1 MSKGVL
7 WVGLSAILFAGCFL
21 KPDGPEQPA
30 CTGNE
35 TGARPHLIFIDIDN
49 HALAGLWTANAPNLK
64 ALIRTGTLA
73 YSRVVLPSRSNANNF
88 ALLTGQFPDGHAVPG
103 NSWLMRSDDFQ
114 QPIDILGVE
123 LGSYSLYDM
132 NPLTVRSDGLYRLA
146 ARSGMQ
152 SAFVGQLPTL
162 EAGADQVHL
171 TSIGMTIEGHTL
183 DRLSALGMLAALRYP
198 PSLMRQYALD
208 GPPSAGETSSHFV
221 MRDAA
226 AFVRGTCAERPMPQ
240 VIFVWDLLDYD
251 TPGTPSNNQ
260 AAIEDYDQG
269 LGQLLAALSE
279 RDQLANTN
287 IVLTLD
293 QGRVDVHNQ
302 AVLGTQAGAQ
312 ADGQLGRLIAAEGA
326 SVGISTSDYAILNDE
341 GAAYVYA
348 RTAGAGTAAG
358 QARQRDV
365 SHALLSLIQSG
376 KLQGI
381 DTGRTMTFDG
391 AQGTRRFIDYRISC
405 PDQADIIV
413 YPQDDWILS
422 QVDPN
427 NATPGALQ
435 SQAAYSRHG
444 GLAIDEIYVPVIMNG
459 PAFKQGALL
468 PHVMSHPDVAATA
481 AATLQAGQLQGAAGA
496 AILAAFNTDP
506 GEVQA
511 QPDDLSTSRDG
522 LLSASGL
529 QGAPKP
535 TGKLAASAVVIDAA
549 GLYFD
554 EVFSDPATA
563 EAAAPLREL
572 ASRGTVFERFWTRS
586 RDWPVTEYEFLAG
599 ALPATD
605 DWVSF
610 AEADPSVKAIAP
622 GLGLIKIPAVA
633 GFVADSAAYADWRQT
648 RVFTRAG
655 LFEAAKQRGL
665 QTALVGQMDFQ
676 ALHLDPAAIDRVQK
690 TADVPAAVKEILATA
705 RGSLI
710 VVALGTAR
718 TGDRHAQA
726 ARDEL
731 SALAKQI
738 AAVVEAA
745 PDALVAVTSRGAT
758 VIGDGA
764 ADFYGAES
772 SRHVP
777 LILLGPAV
785 RSQVVTSEPGGPSD
799 LPATLLYGLGAAT
812 QTDIVDGT
820 VPINPDTGTAIF
832 RPGASR
838 VLVRAF

>member
-1 MSKGVL
+1 MGKGVL
-7 WVGLSAILFAGCFL
+7 WVGLAAALFAGCFL
-21 KPDGPEQPA
+21 KPEGLERPA

-35 TGARPHLIFIDIDN
+35 TVARPHLIFIDIDN

-64 ALIRTGTLA
+64 ALIRNGTLA

-103 NSWLMRSDDFQ
+103 NSWLMRDADFK
-114 QPIDILGVE
+114 QPIDILDVE

-132 NPLTVRSDGLYRLA
+132 NPLRVRSDGLYRLA
-146 ARSGMQ
+146 TRAGMQ

-162 EAGADQVHL
+162 EVGADQVHL
-171 TSIGMTIEGHTL
+171 TSIGMTIQGHTL
-183 DRLSALGMLAALRYP
+183 DRLSTLGILAGLHYP
-198 PSLMRQYALD
+198 LSKIRQYAID
-208 GPPSAGETSSHFV
+208 GPPSAGESSAHFV

-226 AFVRGTCAERPMPQ
+226 AFVRGTCAERPLPQ
-240 VIFVWDLLDYD
+240 VMFVWDLLDYD
-251 TPGTPSNNQ
+251 NSDTLSDNQ
-260 AAIEDYDQG
+260 AAIEDYDEG
-269 LGQLLAALSE
+269 LGQLIAALSE
-279 RDQLANTN
+279 RDQLGATN
-287 IVLTLD
+287 IILTLD
-293 QGRVDVHNQ
+293 QGRADVHKQ
-302 AVLGTQAGAQ
+302 AALGTRGGTE
-312 ADGQLGRLIAAEGA
+312 ADGQLGQLVSAEGA
-326 SVGISTSDYAILNDE
+326 SVGISPSDYEILNDE
-341 GAAYVYA
+341 GAAFIYA

-358 QARQRDV
+358 QTRQRDV

-405 PDQADIIV
+405 PNQADIIV
-413 YPQDDWILS
+413 YPQDDWVLS
-422 QVDPN
+422 QVDPGN
-427 NATPGALQ
+427 VTPGALQ

-444 GLAIDEIYVPVIMNG
+444 GLAIDEIYVPVIMYG

-468 PHVMSHPDVAATA
+468 PHLMSHPDVAATA
-481 AATLQAGQLQGAAGA
+481 ARTLQAGQLQGAAGA
-496 AILAAFNTDP
+496 AIRAAFRDDP
-506 GEVQA
+506 GEVQS
-511 QPDDLSTSRDG
+511 QPDDLSTSREVVLGAGG
-522 LLSASGL
+522 LWG
-529 QGAPKP
+529 PIKP
-535 TGKLAASAVVIDAA
+535 TGKLATSAILIDVA

-554 EVFSDPATA
+554 EIFTDSATA
-563 EAAAPLREL
+563 DAAAPLRQL

-605 DWVSF
+605 DWPSF
-610 AEADPSVKAIAP
+610 AEADPAVKALAP
-622 GLGLIKIPAVA
+622 GLGLIKVPAVA
-633 GFVADSAAYADWRQT
+633 GFIADSAAYADWRQT
-648 RVFTRAG
+648 RSFTRAG

-665 QTALVGQMDFQ
+665 QTALVGQLDFH
-676 ALHLDPAAIDRVQK
+676 ALHVDPTAIDRVQK
-690 TADVPAAVKEILATA
+690 TADVPALVKEILAAPT
-705 RGSLI
+705 GSLI
-710 VVALGTAR
+710 VVALGSAR

-731 SALAKQI
+731 NTLAKQI

-745 PDALVAVTSRGAT
+745 PDALVAITSRGAT
-758 VIGDGA
+758 VIDDTA

-777 LILLGPAV
+777 LIFLGPAV

-799 LPATLLYGLGAAT
+799 IPATLLYGLGAAT

-820 VPINPDTGTAIF
+820 VPINPDSGTAIF